1 MNNST
6 VRWAMKVVGGKKI
19 YILWLVLIQ
28 AAQGAAAVAS
38 AWVMRGMIDS
48 AVDHDVHGFVCFA
61 LAVVGIILLVIALS
75 ALMRWLLE
83 YSNSTLENR
92 FKKRLFEA
100 LLSRNYGEVT
110 ATHSAEW
117 LNRMTSDTTVVT
129 NAMTSIV
136 PGMTGMMVKLI
147 GALAL
152 LAAIVPKIMYIV
164 IPFGV
169 LVILLTGSLRSR
181 LKAMH
186 VDVQSADGRFRAFV
200 QERLS
205 NLLIVKTFS
214 REKSS
219 IEEASEL
226 MDKHQKSRLRRINMS
241 NVLNTGFLLAMRGVY
256 IVAAVYCGYG
266 ILKDTLSY
274 GTFVAVLQLINQ
286 IQSPFANIT
295 GYVPQYYAAIASGE
309 RLMEAEA
316 IDKDIA
322 DDIVGKMLTDEE
334 VQKFY
339 DNNFKSIGLRNADF
353 TYEKYGESNNSQ
365 AVINDF
371 SLAINRGEYVALT
384 GPSGGGKSTV
394 IKLLMCLYELDGGEG
409 YVRCTDG
416 SELTMTAA
424 YRGLFAYV
432 PQGNQL
438 MSGTIRQVITWN
450 NEEAMKDEEG
460 LRQALRIACADSFVA
475 KLECGLDTVLGEG
488 GAGLSEGQMQR
499 IAIARAIY
507 SGHPILLLDE
517 ATSSLDT
524 RTESKL
530 LENLR
535 AMTDRT
541 VVIVTHRRAAAEI
554 CDRELRI

>member
-6 VRWAMKVVGGKKI
+6 VRWAMKVAGSKKI

-48 AVDHDVHGFVCFA
+48 AVDHDVHGFVRFA
-61 LAVVGIILLVIALS
+61 LAVVGIILLVIVLS

-152 LAAIVPKIMYIV
+152 LAAIVPKIMCIV
-164 IPFGV
+164 IPLGV

-181 LKAMH
+181 LKSMH
-186 VDVQSADGRFRAFV
+186 VDIQSADGRLRAFV

-214 REKSS
+214 REESS

-226 MDKHQKSRLRRINMS
+226 MDKHQQSRLRRINMS

-256 IVAAVYCGYG
+256 IAAAVYCGYG

-295 GYVPQYYAAIASGE
+295 GYVPQYYAAVASGE

-316 IDKDIA
+316 IDKDVA
-322 DDIVGKMLTDEE
+322 DDIVGKMLSDEE
-334 VQKFY
+334 IQKFY
-339 DNNFKSIGLRNADF
+339 DNNFQSIGLRNADF
-353 TYEKYGESNNSQ
+353 TYEKYGENSNSQ

-371 SLAINRGEYVALT
+371 NISIDRGEYVALT
-384 GPSGGGKSTV
+384 GPSGGGKSTI

-475 KLECGLDTVLGEG
+475 KLECGLDTALGEG